1 MAPDVRTHALL
12 RIAGADALHCDA
24 ALPQWVA
31 GELRRAPWVVVRRA
45 RARDEL
51 IPVGVRAEE
60 RARRCAAW
68 LPDSRVL
75 ECVEPLELSARRA
88 WTVAPR
94 RTLVPALAALAAVER
109 IMEALGFGCSW
120 GPTGSVAFELASG
133 LAAAR
138 AESDLD
144 LIVQADGPLP
154 PLRAAALAAELAR
167 LAVRTDTLLEGPA
180 GAVSLEEYAR
190 GQVPLLLRTA
200 DGARLV
206 RDPWMLGAAA

>member
-1 MAPDVRTHALL
+1 VRTHALL
-12 RIAGADALHCDA
+12 RIAGAGALHCDG

-31 GELRRAPWVVVRRA
+31 RELRRAPWVVVRRE
-45 RARDEL
+45 RPRDEL
-51 IPVGVRAEE
+51 IPVGVRGQA
-60 RARRCAAW
+60 RAQRCAAW
-68 LPDSRVL
+68 LPESQVL
-75 ECVEPLELSARRA
+75 EWVEPLEISARRG

-94 RTLVPALAALAAVER
+94 RALVPALAALAAVEL
-109 IMEALGFGCSW
+109 IMEGQGFGCSW
-120 GPTGSVAFELASG
+120 GPAGSVAFELASG

-138 AESDLD
+138 PESDLD

-154 PLRAAALAAELAR
+154 PVRAAALAAELAR

-180 GAVSLEEYAR
+180 GAVSLKEYAR

-206 RDPWMLGAAA
+206 RDPWLPGAAA